1 MKKLHVDGILESFDF
16 WSNDACENFLEIIKT
31 SFIGQKGTND

>member
-1 MKKLHVDGILESFDF
+1 MKKLHVDGILESSDF
-16 WSNDACENFLEIIKT
+16 WSNDACETFLEIIKT